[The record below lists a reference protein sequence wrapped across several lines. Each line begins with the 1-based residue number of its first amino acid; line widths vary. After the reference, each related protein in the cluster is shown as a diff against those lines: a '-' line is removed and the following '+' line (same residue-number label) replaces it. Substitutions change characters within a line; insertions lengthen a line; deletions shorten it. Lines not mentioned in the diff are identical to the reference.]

1 MHFIYLLFPEVRHS
15 DKQTPAEKHETWCR
29 FNSNNSSI
37 FLIFFSNQLTN
48 LEMSFTADKCC
59 TVELNP
65 PSALKEAASPGT
77 EERIIDIEL

>member
-1 MHFIYLLFPEVRHS
+1 
-15 DKQTPAEKHETWCR
+15 
-29 FNSNNSSI
+29 
-37 FLIFFSNQLTN
+37 
-48 LEMSFTADKCC
+48 MSFAADKCY

>member
-15 DKQTPAEKHETWCR
+15 DKWTPAEKRKTRRR
-29 FNSNNSSI
+29 FPCNNKSI
-37 FLIFFSNQLTN
+37 FLIIFFYKKNQLAN
-48 LEMSFTADKCC
+48 LEMSFSADKCC

-77 EERIIDIEL
+77 E